1 MFGFLKKLFGATPA
15 ETSAPAPYKVEVAPA
30 TVETPVVKT
39 APAVA
44 EVAVK
49 TEVKAVEA
57 APKKKPAVKTPA
69 RQKPA
74 TKQTGAKK
82 GGRKPKA
89 KPAV

>member
-1 MFGFLKKLFGATPA
+1 MFGFLKKLLGVQAA
-15 ETSAPAPYKVEVAPA
+15 ETSAPAP
-30 TVETPVVKT
+30 VETPVVKT